1 MLKKDDL
8 IKNIKVVLELEDTTL
23 YDSKLDIFVPSA
35 ISKLANEGI
44 PNILDSENTMHDY
57 LIADYT
63 MCLAYEVIKN
73 IDMEVSLSRIKEMS
87 LERKIPL
94 REAMKRVK

>member
-1 MLKKDDL
+1 MLKKEDL
-8 IKNIKVVLELEDTTL
+8 MMDIKVVLDIEDTTL
-23 YDSKLDIFVPSA
+23 YDSKLDIFIPSA
-35 ISKLANEGI
+35 ISKLSNEGI
-44 PNILDSENTMHDY
+44 PNILDAENEKHEY
-57 LIADYT
+57 LIADYI

-87 LERKIPL
+87 FERKIPL